1 MKEEKV
7 MLIGATIIGT
17 IGAMLVLKK
26 LLSKKEHDRYKDDD
40 FDENSHV
47 VKRFCVT
54 DEETKR
60 FFDEIFGDN
69 TEDEDE

>member
-47 VKRFCVT
+47 VKKVLC
-54 DEETKR
+54 D
-60 FFDEIFGDN
+60 G
-69 TEDEDE
+69 